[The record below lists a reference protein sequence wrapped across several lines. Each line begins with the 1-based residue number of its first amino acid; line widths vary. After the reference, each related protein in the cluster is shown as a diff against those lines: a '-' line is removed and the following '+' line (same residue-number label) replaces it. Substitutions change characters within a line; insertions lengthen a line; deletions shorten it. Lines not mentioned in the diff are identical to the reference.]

1 METKL
6 NPITCGR
13 PWGARERRE
22 KYSEGLRGA
31 VNSFKK
37 LLSRRGKRYDFSSR
51 SGRALSLQ
59 EVFALYTQ
67 QQRREWCVRV
77 CVVQWGSVYAVNK
90 VLVWPRVAHRC
101 NAGSAESG
109 LGME

>member
-37 LLSRRGKRYDFSSR
+37 LFGF
-51 SGRALSLQ
+51 
-59 EVFALYTQ
+59 
-67 QQRREWCVRV
+67 
-77 CVVQWGSVYAVNK
+77 GSVMG
-90 VLVWPRVAHRC
+90 RVGLTC
-101 NAGSAESG
+101 KNGSTYFCFE
-109 LGME
+109 